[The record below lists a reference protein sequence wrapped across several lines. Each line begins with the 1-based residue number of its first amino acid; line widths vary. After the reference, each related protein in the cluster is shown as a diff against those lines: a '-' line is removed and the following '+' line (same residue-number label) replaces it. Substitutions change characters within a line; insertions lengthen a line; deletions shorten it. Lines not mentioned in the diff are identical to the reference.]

1 LTTRTD
7 RESMDNATWR
17 SPTIGMLCWEQGR
30 IAYGLEQLSTLP
42 GNATNPATFSFPVKY
57 ERINGATF
65 ETTVEKPN
73 RKILQRMIEAAQ
85 KMEKDGIQ
93 AITTSCGFNALFQR
107 ELANSVNVPVF
118 TSSLLQVPL
127 VCRLLKEEQA
137 IGIITAYKSFLTRD
151 HLSAVGIDSS
161 IPIRIV
167 GLEKTT
173 VFSGIS
179 TGSTTPFS
187 IREFQEQLMEIVK
200 EFLKEEQNLGAI
212 VLECTDLP
220 PFAADIRK
228 MSGLPVFDIVTLT
241 NFIYDSSRSRQGTG
255 WL

>member
-1 LTTRTD
+1 M
-7 RESMDNATWR
+7 SNATWR

-30 IAYGLEQLSTLP
+30 IAYGLELLSTLP

-57 ERINGATF
+57 ERIKGANF
-65 ETTVEKPN
+65 ETIVKKPN
-73 RKILQRMIEAAQ
+73 RDILQAMIEAAQ
-85 KMEKDGIQ
+85 KMAKDGIQ
-93 AITTSCGFNALFQR
+93 AITTSCGFNALFQT

-127 VCRLLKEEQA
+127 VYRLLRKEQSV
-137 IGIITAYKSFLTRD
+137 GIITAYENFLTRD
-151 HLSAVGIDSS
+151 HLSAVGIGSS

-173 VFSGIS
+173 VFSGIL

-200 EFLKEEQNLGAI
+200 KFLKEEQNLGAI

-220 PFAADIRK
+220 PFTADIRK
-228 MSGLPVFDIVTLT
+228 MSGLPIFDIVTLT
-241 NFIYDSSRSRQGTG
+241 NLIHYSII
-255 WL
+255 

>member
-7 RESMDNATWR
+7 RESIDNTTWR

-30 IAYGLEQLSTLP
+30 IAYGLEQLSTLT
-42 GNATNPATFSFPVKY
+42 GNATNPATFSFPVKC
-57 ERINGATF
+57 EIINGATF

-73 RKILQRMIEAAQ
+73 REILQRMIEAAQ
-85 KMEKDGIQ
+85 QMEKDGIQ

-127 VCRLLKEEQA
+127 VYRLLKKEQSV
-137 IGIITAYKSFLTRD
+137 GIITAYKSLLTRD
-151 HLSAVGIDSS
+151 HLSAVGIDGS

-187 IREFQEQLMEIVK
+187 IREFQEQLMEIVE
-200 EFLKEEQNLGAI
+200 EFLKEEQSLGAI

-220 PFAADIRK
+220 PFAAHIRK
-228 MSGLPVFDIVTLT
+228 MSGLPIFDIVTLT
-241 NFIYDSSRSRQGTG
+241 NFIYYSII
-255 WL
+255 

>member
-1 LTTRTD
+1 
-7 RESMDNATWR
+7 
-17 SPTIGMLCWEQGR
+17 
-30 IAYGLEQLSTLP
+30 
-42 GNATNPATFSFPVKY
+42 
-57 ERINGATF
+57 
-65 ETTVEKPN
+65 
-73 RKILQRMIEAAQ
+73 MIEAAQ

-93 AITTSCGFNALFQR
+93 AITTSCGFNALFQT

-127 VCRLLKEEQA
+127 VYRLLKKEQSV
-137 IGIITAYKSFLTRD
+137 GIITAYENFLTRD
-151 HLSAVGIDSS
+151 HLSAVGIGSS

-173 VFSGIS
+173 VFSGIL

-200 EFLKEEQNLGAI
+200 KFLKQEQNLGAI

-220 PFAADIRK
+220 PFTADIRK
-228 MSGLPVFDIVTLT
+228 MSGLPIFDIVTLT
-241 NFIYDSSRSRQGTG
+241 NFIHYSSIYSSVI
-255 WL
+255 